1 MILLETNP
9 FLRKLPK
16 LEHSITRRYVNQKN
30 KKNQNSKEIA
40 KANLFFSARREET
53 WPKLS
58 TLSNERT
65 TWQGRS
71 CGKARVLNAR
81 YFPQFAGGAGGG
93 DGKKGVR
100 LSIRS
105 RSFDRKDWRRTISAL
120 PATEEHGRVYKRAL
134 NPGTHGSTIIA
145 HDAKPTHQRPPPET
159 SWKSVRRTWRKEK
172 GRRQKPGCERPGSP
186 LGNQRPHW
194 TVGGIAH

>member
-40 KANLFFSARREET
+40 KANLFSARREET

-93 DGKKGVR
+93 MGRKECVYRSGLDR
-100 LSIRS
+100 SIA
-105 RSFDRKDWRRTISAL
+105 RTGGERSAL

-134 NPGTHGSTIIA
+134 NPGTHDSTIIA

>member
-40 KANLFFSARREET
+40 KANLFSARREET

-65 TWQGRS
+65 TWQGQS

-81 YFPQFAGGAGGG
+81 YFPQFAGGERGWVGRKECVYRSGLDRSIARIGGE
-93 DGKKGVR
+93 R
-100 LSIRS
+100 
-105 RSFDRKDWRRTISAL
+105 SAL
-120 PATEEHGRVYKRAL
+120 PTTEEHGRVYKRAL
-134 NPGTHGSTIIA
+134 NPGTHDSTIIA

>member
-93 DGKKGVR
+93 MGRKECVYRSGLDR
-100 LSIRS
+100 SIA
-105 RSFDRKDWRRTISAL
+105 RTGGERSAL

>member
-40 KANLFFSARREET
+40 KANLFSARREET

-81 YFPQFAGGAGGG
+81 YFPQFAGGGG
-93 DGKKGVR
+93 DGMGRKECVYRSGLDR
-100 LSIRS
+100 SIA
-105 RSFDRKDWRRTISAL
+105 RTGGERSAL

-134 NPGTHGSTIIA
+134 NPGTHDSTIIA

>member
-40 KANLFFSARREET
+40 KANLFSARREET

-93 DGKKGVR
+93 MGRKECVYRSGLDR
-100 LSIRS
+100 SIA
-105 RSFDRKDWRRTISAL
+105 RTGGERSAL

>member
-40 KANLFFSARREET
+40 KANLFSARREET

-93 DGKKGVR
+93 GMGRKECVYRSGLDR
-100 LSIRS
+100 SIA
-105 RSFDRKDWRRTISAL
+105 RTGGERSAL

-134 NPGTHGSTIIA
+134 NPGTHDSTIIA